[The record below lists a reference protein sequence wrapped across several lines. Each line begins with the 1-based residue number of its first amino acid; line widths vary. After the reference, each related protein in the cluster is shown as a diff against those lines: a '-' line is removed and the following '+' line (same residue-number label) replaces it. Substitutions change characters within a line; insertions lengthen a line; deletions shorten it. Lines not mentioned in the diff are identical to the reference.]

1 MACQDYWLGKAVAAS
16 SRTEYEFGLSE
27 PRAYVRDVRNAEAH
41 VLDAGHFALD
51 TAADDIAVL
60 VRAFL
65 GSLKEILK

>member
-1 MACQDYWLGKAVAAS
+1 M
-16 SRTEYEFGLSE
+16 
-27 PRAYVRDVRNAEAH
+27 RDVHNPEVH